1 MSYWDTAIRCVEE
14 VKGILLSGFHEEK
27 IIEHKGEVDLVTSVD
42 KAVEEKVIDI
52 ITVEHPDH
60 DIMAEES
67 GLTKESKGDYLW
79 IIDPLDGTTNY
90 AHNFPHFSL
99 SIGLEYKGE
108 KVFGLVYQPI
118 ADELFIAE
126 KGSGAFLN
134 DRRITVSRVS
144 QLSQSLLGTGFP
156 YDRQRNAELYTTE
169 LKTLMEKAQG
179 IRRPGVASLDLC
191 YLACG
196 RYDGFW
202 ERKLHPWDVAAGILI
217 VKEAGGM
224 VTNQTGAD
232 FHYSDELIIA
242 SNGLIHHEMLNI
254 LNKP

>member
-1 MSYWDTAIRCVEE
+1 MSYRDTAIRCMEE
-14 VKGILLSGFHEEK
+14 TKEILLAGFYREK

-42 KAVEEKVIDI
+42 KAVEERI
-52 ITVEHPDH
+52 ISIIRVEHPDH

-67 GLTKESKGDYLW
+67 GKAKEYGSPYLW

-99 SIGLEYKGE
+99 SIGLEFEGE
-108 KVFGLVYQPI
+108 RIFALVYQPVT
-118 ADELFIAE
+118 DELFVAE
-126 KGSGAFLN
+126 KENGAFLN
-134 DRRITVSRVS
+134 GKKITVSQVS

-156 YDRQRNAELYTTE
+156 YDRQRNAELYTKE
-169 LKTLMEKAQG
+169 LRMFMEKAQG

-202 ERKLHPWDVAAGILI
+202 ERKLHPWDVAAGVLI
-217 VKEAGGM
+217 VEEAGGR
-224 VTNQTGAD
+224 VTNMIGKAYQ
-232 FHYSDELIIA
+232 YSEDMIVA
-242 SNGLIHHEMLNI
+242 SNGLIHEEMIHVLAG
-254 LNKP
+254 